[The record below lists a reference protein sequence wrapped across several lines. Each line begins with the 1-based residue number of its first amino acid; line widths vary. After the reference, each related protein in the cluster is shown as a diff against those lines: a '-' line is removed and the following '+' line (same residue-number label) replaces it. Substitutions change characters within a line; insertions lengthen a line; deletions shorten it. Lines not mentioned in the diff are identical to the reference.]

1 MRGWLRAL
9 IVLACASAAAP
20 PALAAP
26 PANASAWRY
35 DKAYA
40 SSWDEYQAMRKAAH
54 GGARMTWRTLP
65 DWTGLWEHTGGF
77 HFDPQQKGPKATA
90 ALTPAYQQMY
100 DKKLADIAKGIQWD
114 PLSACLPA
122 GYPRWLLEPF
132 LREYILRPE
141 EAWLLTEQNAEI
153 RRVYTDDRGHIP
165 ADEAYPLWEGD
176 SVGFWDGDTLVI
188 HTNSLKAGEYQRD
201 QPDFSDQATTV
212 ERMRKTGP
220 DTIEDIVDVYD
231 PVSLTKPWHVR
242 QVYRRVKTPGLRIN
256 HWSCEENNNTVR
268 TDNGSTGILLP
279 GEKGYRDPNDLGG
292 AANANA
298 PGAH

>member
-1 MRGWLRAL
+1 MHPWLRIL
-9 IVLACASAAAP
+9 VGLACAAVTAQ
-20 PALAAP
+20 PALAASAKP
-26 PANASAWRY
+26 SAWRY
-35 DKAYA
+35 DRTYA
-40 SSWDEYQAMRKAAH
+40 ASWDEFQAMRKAAH
-54 GGARMTWRTLP
+54 GGTRLTWRTLP

-100 DKKLADIAKGIQWD
+100 DRKLADIAKGIQWD

-132 LREYILRPE
+132 LREFILRPE
-141 EAWLLTEQNAEI
+141 ESWLLTEQNAEI
-153 RRVYTDDRGHIP
+153 RRIYTDNRGHVP

-188 HTNSLKAGEYQRD
+188 HTNNLKAGQYQRD

-231 PVSLTKPWHVR
+231 PVSLTRPWHVR

-268 TDNGSTGILLP
+268 TDNGSTAIVLP
-279 GEKGYRDPNDLGG
+279 GEKGYRDPSNLG
-292 AANANA
+292 AASANA
-298 PGAH
+298 PGAN